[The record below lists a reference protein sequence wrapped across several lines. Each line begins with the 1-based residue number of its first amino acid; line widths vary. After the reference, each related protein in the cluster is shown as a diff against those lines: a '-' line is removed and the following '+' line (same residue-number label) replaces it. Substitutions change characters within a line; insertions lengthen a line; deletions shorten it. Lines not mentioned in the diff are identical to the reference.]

1 MSQLQATGTR
11 MIIEKLEKENKS
23 LGGILLQTQ
32 QEAPRARIT
41 SVGDE
46 VKGKFSVGD
55 ELIVD
60 WAKVGHF
67 TFNTIPSYV
76 IDESTVIARVVN
88 SELN

>member
-32 QEAPRARIT
+32 QEAPRARIV

-60 WAKVGHF
+60 WSKVGHF
-67 TFNTIPSYV
+67 TFNTIPSFV
-76 IDESTVIARVVN
+76 IDESTVIARVVD
-88 SELN
+88 